1 MDNGKL
7 AYEKR
12 ALDGIES
19 SYDLYYEIEILEE
32 LPFTGELADIIPW
45 HGYEGLGEQMKFG
58 FPTEW
63 GHDTWAKLLENKS
76 VKITIKSS
84 PNCKYDIL
92 PNGMIKLKQ

>member
-1 MDNGKL
+1 MRSGVW
-7 AYEKR
+7 
-12 ALDGIES
+12 IES

-63 GHDTWAKLLENKS
+63 GRDTWAKLIREDK
-76 VKITIKSS
+76 VRITIKSS
-84 PNCKYDIL
+84 PSGKYDVL
-92 PNGMIKLKQ
+92 PDGKIKMK